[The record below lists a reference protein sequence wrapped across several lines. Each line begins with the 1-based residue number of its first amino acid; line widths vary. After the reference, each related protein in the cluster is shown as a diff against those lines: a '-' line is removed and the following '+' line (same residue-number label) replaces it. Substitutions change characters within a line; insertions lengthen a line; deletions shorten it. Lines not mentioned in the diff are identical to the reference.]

1 MKSFAA
7 CIMLLLVSNLASAC
21 ESFVYKEPSHKPFET
36 VELSDSRVLCISFI
50 HGLEYAS
57 NKLFELDFFK
67 DKEIINDY
75 WGQWGFEQEDEPLF
89 THKIA
94 QSYIGVGVW
103 MPTKL
108 LKEQAEMTTEEW
120 LKSHGLLLSLGLGS
134 KKKGEPRMRMD
145 YRWHEDYEVDLM
157 MHIEV
162 PF

>member
-7 CIMLLLVSNLASAC
+7 CILLLLVSNMASAC
-21 ESFVYKEPSHKPFET
+21 ESFIFRDETHNPFET

-50 HGLEYAS
+50 NGMEYAS
-57 NKLFELDFFK
+57 KKLFELDFIK
-67 DKEIINDY
+67 DNEIVSEY
-75 WGQWGFEQEDEPLF
+75 WEKWGFKSDDEPLF

-103 MPTKL
+103 MPPEL
-108 LKEQAEMTTEEW
+108 LKEQSEMSTDEW
-120 LKSHGLLLSLGLGS
+120 LKSHGLLLSLGFGS

-145 YRWHEDYEVDLM
+145 YRWHDDYEVDLM

>member
-21 ESFVYKEPSHKPFET
+21 ESFVYKDPSHEPFET
-36 VELSDSRVLCISFI
+36 IELSDSRVLCISFMN
-50 HGLEYAS
+50 GLEYAS
-57 NKLFELDFFK
+57 DKLFELDFFN
-67 DKEIINDY
+67 DKEIISDY
-75 WGQWGFEQEDEPLF
+75 WGQWGFEREDEPLF

-94 QSYIGVGVW
+94 HSYIGVGVW
-103 MPTKL
+103 MPPKL
-108 LKEQAEMTTEEW
+108 LEEQAEMSTEEW
-120 LKSHGLLLSLGLGS
+120 LKSHGLLLSLGFGS